1 MAGIQVGSAIAGYW
15 AVFILS
21 LVFGCLGLLYTIFFL
36 VESNTKVKSEESTTI
51 FDKNHVKDCW
61 NTTFRQ
67 RKEGRR
73 FAILVLLLS
82 FLALVLCMNTADFD
96 FLMTRLK
103 FGWESSD
110 FSNYLT
116 VQRFSR
122 LVSLFILLPLL
133 TRFCKISD
141 TLIILAG
148 MLVTTMAY
156 LLLCLTPISSMVF
169 ISALIQMNSITMVSL
184 RAQLSKQVDSTEY
197 GKIFAVVGISQSL
210 VSLVSH
216 AMFGGIYRLTLSYF
230 PTTYLIIVIICLAA
244 AFFSIL
250 LLEKFKRLWI
260 EEEDDSMKIG
270 QEDDRLKEEKLLE
283 EQTS

>member
-1 MAGIQVGSAIAGYW
+1 
-15 AVFILS
+15 
-21 LVFGCLGLLYTIFFL
+21 
-36 VESNTKVKSEESTTI
+36 
-51 FDKNHVKDCW
+51 
-61 NTTFRQ
+61 
-67 RKEGRR
+67 
-73 FAILVLLLS
+73 
-82 FLALVLCMNTADFD
+82 
-96 FLMTRLK
+96 
-103 FGWESSD
+103 
-110 FSNYLT
+110 
-116 VQRFSR
+116 
-122 LVSLFILLPLL
+122 
-133 TRFCKISD
+133 
-141 TLIILAG
+141 

-156 LLLCLTPISSMVF
+156 LLLCLTPISWLVF

-230 PTTYLIIVIICLAA
+230 PTMYLIIVIICLAA

-260 EEEDDSMKIG
+260 EEEDDIMKIG
-270 QEDDRLKEEKLLE
+270 QEDDRLNEEKLLE